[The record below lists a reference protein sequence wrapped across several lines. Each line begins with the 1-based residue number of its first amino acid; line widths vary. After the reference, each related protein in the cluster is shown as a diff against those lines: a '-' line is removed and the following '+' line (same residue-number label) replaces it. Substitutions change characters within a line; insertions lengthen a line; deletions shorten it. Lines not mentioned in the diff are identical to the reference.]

1 MARFSTIAEANLTT
15 IITLAEAKIHLR
27 VGDSGDDD
35 YITSLIFA
43 AQNVIENY
51 CNISLMQRTIY
62 QTCDTWE
69 DTKIL
74 LISPPANS
82 GQVILPL
89 IQYYNTANILTMD
102 TITNYIFDGY
112 STPPRIQL
120 AEGKTYPKTYK
131 RNGAIKITYFC
142 GHTDVSRIPS
152 ALKQAAL
159 IFVGQ
164 FYENRQID
172 IVGRTVGTIPTA
184 AKFLMEPYRIQT
196 LGC

>member
-1 MARFSTIAEANLTT
+1 MARFTTLGAENITT

-27 VGDSGDDD
+27 VGDSGDDA

-51 CNISLMQRTIY
+51 CNINLMQRSVI

-82 GQVILPL
+82 GQVILASV
-89 IQYYNTANILTMD
+89 QYYNTANSLTTD
-102 TITNYIFDGY
+102 TLTNYNFDSG
-112 STPPRIQL
+112 STPPRLELKQD
-120 AEGKTYPKTYK
+120 KTYPTTYE
-131 RNGAIKITYFC
+131 RNGAIRVTYLCGVSAANKI
-142 GHTDVSRIPS
+142 PL

>member
-1 MARFSTIAEANLTT
+1 MARFTTIGTENITT

-27 VGDSGDDD
+27 VGDNGDDA

-43 AQNVIENY
+43 AQNIIENY
-51 CNISLMQRTIY
+51 CNISLMQRSVI
-62 QTCDTWE
+62 QTCDTWK
-69 DTKIL
+69 DTEIL

-82 GQVILPL
+82 GAVSLTSV
-89 IQYYNTANILTMD
+89 QYYNTANSLTTD
-102 TITNYIFDGY
+102 TLTNYILDNG
-112 STPPRIQL
+112 STPPRLELKQD
-120 AEGKTYPKTYK
+120 KTYPTTYE
-131 RNGAIKITYFC
+131 RNGAIRITYLC
-142 GHTDVSRIPS
+142 GQIAVNRIPL

>member
-1 MARFSTIAEANLTT
+1 MARFTTFQQANLTT

-43 AQNVIENY
+43 AQDAINNY
-51 CNISLMQRTIY
+51 CNINLMSRTII
-62 QTCDTWE
+62 QNCDTWE

-82 GQVILPL
+82 GTVSLTSV
-89 IQYYNTANILTMD
+89 QYYNTTNVLTTD
-102 TITNYIFDGY
+102 TLANYILDSG
-112 STPPRIQL
+112 STPPRLELKQD
-120 AEGKTYPKTYK
+120 KTYPKTYE
-131 RNGAIKITYFC
+131 RNSAIKISYLC
-142 GHTDVSRIPS
+142 GQLQASRIPF

-172 IVGRTVGTIPTA
+172 VVGRTVGTIPTA

>member
-1 MARFSTIAEANLTT
+1 MARFTTLGAENITP

-27 VGDSGDDD
+27 VGDSGDDA

-51 CNISLMQRTIY
+51 CNISLMSKNIT

-82 GQVILPL
+82 GLVSLTRVE
-89 IQYYNTANILTMD
+89 YYNTTNVFTTETLA
-102 TITNYIFDGY
+102 NYILDSG
-112 STPPRIQL
+112 STPPRLQL
-120 AEGKTYPKTYK
+120 AVNKTYPTTYE
-131 RNGAIKITYFC
+131 RNGAIRVTYLC
-142 GHTDVSRIPS
+142 GQTATNRIPV

>member
-1 MARFSTIAEANLTT
+1 MARFTTLGAENITT

-27 VGDSGDDD
+27 VGDSGDDA

-51 CNISLMQRTIY
+51 CNINLMQRSVI

-82 GQVILPL
+82 GQVILTSV
-89 IQYYNTANILTMD
+89 QYYNTANVIATD
-102 TITNYIFDGY
+102 TLGNYILDNG
-112 STPPRIQL
+112 STPPRLELKQD
-120 AEGKTYPKTYK
+120 KTYPKTYE
-131 RNGAIKITYFC
+131 RNGAIRVTYLCGVSAANKIP
-142 GHTDVSRIPS
+142 V

>member
-1 MARFSTIAEANLTT
+1 MARFTTLLGENIST

-27 VGDSGDDD
+27 VGDSGDDA

-43 AQNVIENY
+43 AQDAINNY
-51 CNISLMQRTIY
+51 CNINLMSRSII

-69 DTKIL
+69 DTEIL

-82 GQVILPL
+82 GAVTLTSV
-89 IQYYNTANILTMD
+89 QYYNLANILTTD
-102 TITNYIFDGY
+102 TLTNYILDSA
-112 STPPRIQL
+112 STPPRLELRQD
-120 AEGKTYPKTYK
+120 KTYPKTYE
-131 RNGAIKITYFC
+131 RNGAIRVTYLC
-142 GHTDVSRIPS
+142 GQLQTSRIPF

-172 IVGRTVGTIPTA
+172 VVGRTVGTIPTA

>member
-1 MARFSTIAEANLTT
+1 MARFTTLGSENIAT

-27 VGDSGDDD
+27 VGDSGDDA

-43 AQNVIENY
+43 AQNAINNY
-51 CNISLMQRTIY
+51 CNINLMSRTII
-62 QTCDTWE
+62 QNCDNWE

-82 GQVILPL
+82 GHVSLTSVK
-89 IQYYNTANILTMD
+89 YYNTANSLTTD
-102 TITNYIFDGY
+102 TLGNYILDNGA
-112 STPPRIQL
+112 TPPRLELKQD
-120 AEGKTYPKTYK
+120 KTYPTTYE
-131 RNGAIKITYFC
+131 RNGAIRITYLC
-142 GHTDVSRIPS
+142 GLSAANRIPV

>member
-1 MARFSTIAEANLTT
+1 MARFTTLGEENITT

-27 VGDSGDDD
+27 VGDSGDDA

-43 AQNVIENY
+43 AQNAINNY
-51 CNISLMQRTIY
+51 CNISLMKTTII

-82 GQVILPL
+82 AICSLTRVE
-89 IQYYNTANILTMD
+89 YYNTANILTTD
-102 TITNYIFDGY
+102 ILANYILDLN
-112 STPPRIQL
+112 STPPRLQL
-120 AEGKTYPKTYK
+120 AKDKTYPTTYE
-131 RNGAIKITYFC
+131 RNGAIRITYFC
-142 GHTDVSRIPS
+142 GQTATNRIPL

-172 IVGRTVGTIPTA
+172 VVGRTVGTIPTA